1 MSNTKTFKEFLME
14 IDRVDLDW
22 ARELK
27 DEERAKQ
34 QAQAEKTQG
43 ADEITAKYGESP
55 AVNDVIKTNT
65 GSFLVTKMGM
75 DGIRVKHLGS
85 NKMGTVPHGTK
96 FKISGTTDA
105 GGKQFIIA
113 K

>member
-1 MSNTKTFKEFLME
+1 MRNTKTFKQFLIE
-14 IDRVDLDW
+14 LDSVDLAW

-34 QAQAEKTQG
+34 QAHAEKTQG

-85 NKMGTVPHGTK
+85 NKMGTIPHGTK
-96 FKISGTTDA
+96 FKPSGMTDA
-105 GGKQFIIA
+105 GGKQFVIT